1 MSRLTAFATALVL
14 TAASTAALADIRV
27 EGRTEITYD
36 RGRDHYDKFEP
47 GHWGNG
53 RWATI
58 AHGNGTDGRREF
70 MLGANNS
77 YRKLR
82 IEATRG
88 EPAIEKLAINFGDG
102 STQVVQMNSTLA
114 GGGGDV
120 IDLQGDRRKVLRV
133 IVYPMARTRGAYSVY
148 AM

>member
-1 MSRLTAFATALVL
+1 MSRLTAFATALLL
-14 TAASTAALADIRV
+14 TASTAALADVRV
-27 EGRTEITYD
+27 EGRITYD
-36 RGRDHYDKFEP
+36 RGRDHYDRWEP
-47 GHWGNG
+47 GRWGSN
-53 RWATI
+53 RWVEI
-58 AHGNGTDGRREF
+58 AHGNSHDGRREF
-70 MLGANNS
+70 MLGAGNV

-102 STQVVQMNSTLA
+102 STQVVPMNSTLA

-133 IVYPMARTRGAYSVY
+133 IVYPLPHSRGAYAVFGG
-148 AM
+148 

>member
-14 TAASTAALADIRV
+14 TASTAAMADIRV

-36 RGRDHYDKFEP
+36 RGRDHYDRWEP
-47 GHWGNG
+47 NRFGAG
-53 RWATI
+53 RWTPI
-58 AHGNGTDGRREF
+58 AHGNGSDGRREF
-70 MLGANNS
+70 MLGAGNN
-77 YRKLR
+77 YRKIR

-133 IVYPMARTRGAYSVY
+133 IVYPMPHSRGAYSVFGI
-148 AM
+148 